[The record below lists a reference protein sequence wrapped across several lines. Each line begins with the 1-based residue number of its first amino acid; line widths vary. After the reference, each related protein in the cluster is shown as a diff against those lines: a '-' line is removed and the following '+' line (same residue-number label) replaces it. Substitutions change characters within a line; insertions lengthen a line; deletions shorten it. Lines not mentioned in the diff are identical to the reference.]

1 MKKPGLTINLFVTQ
15 QMCGCDSDPSCC
27 AAPGQSKK
35 EIDRLAGALK
45 KAARVV
51 LKVKE
56 IRDIKVMDEFPGAA
70 ALFKKHGYNCLPI
83 VMAGK
88 QIVAYG
94 IPDAEFIINSIKNI
108 KPR

>member
-1 MKKPGLTINLFVTQ
+1 VKKPGLTINLFVTQ
-15 QMCGCDSDPSCC
+15 QMCGCDGDPDCC

-35 EIDRLAGALK
+35 EIAKLAGALK
-45 KAARVV
+45 KAARVE
-51 LKVKE
+51 LKVNE

-88 QIVAYG
+88 QVIVYG
-94 IPDAEFIINSIKNI
+94 IPDAEFIVNSIKNI